1 MLLNFE
7 AKNMQE
13 KVKVARLS
21 IFSNT
26 FLIIIKLIVGILTG
40 SVSIISEAI
49 HSTMDL
55 AASFIAFFSVKVSD
69 QPPDKTHPYGHG
81 KYENVSG
88 VIEALL
94 IFVAS
99 IWIIYEAINK
109 ISSDEKIESIGL
121 GSIVMLV
128 SAVVNTIVARKLY
141 KVGKKTHSMALE
153 ADALHLKAD
162 VFTSLGVALGLGLI
176 WLTGYQILDPIVAIL
191 VAIFILYESFQLLK
205 KAFTPLLDT
214 SISDEDIKIIYDA
227 FHVKNLSYHDLRTR
241 ISGKYKFAELH
252 LTMPGNLTLTE
263 VHKICDELEKELQ
276 QAIEDFQITI
286 HVEPL
291 T

>member
-1 MLLNFE
+1 
-7 AKNMQE
+7 
-13 KVKVARLS
+13 
-21 IFSNT
+21 
-26 FLIIIKLIVGILTG
+26 
-40 SVSIISEAI
+40 
-49 HSTMDL
+49 MDL
-55 AASFIAFFSVKVSD
+55 AASIIAFFSVKVSD

-99 IWIIYEAINK
+99 IWIIYEAIMK
-109 ISSDEKIESIGL
+109 INSNEKVESIGL
-121 GSIVMLV
+121 GSLVMLI

-141 KVGKKTHSMALE
+141 KVGKKTNSMALE

-162 VFTSLGVALGLGLI
+162 VFTSLGVAIGLGLI

-214 SISDEDIKIIYDA
+214 SIDEADIKKIYSS
-227 FHVKNLSYHDLRTR
+227 FHSRSLSFHDLRTR
-241 ISGKYKFAELH
+241 VSGKYKFAELH
-252 LTMPGNLTLTE
+252 LTMPGNMTLQE
-263 VHKICDELEKELQ
+263 VHKTCDELEKELENTI
-276 QAIEDFQITI
+276 ADFQITI

-291 T
+291 P